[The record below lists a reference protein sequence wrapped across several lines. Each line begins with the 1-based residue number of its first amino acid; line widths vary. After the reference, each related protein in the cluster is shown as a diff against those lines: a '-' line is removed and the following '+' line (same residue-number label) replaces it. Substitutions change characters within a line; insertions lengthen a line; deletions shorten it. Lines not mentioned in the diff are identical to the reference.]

1 MSERVGPNR
10 FSPWSEPATDPGA
23 AASRIGPGRIFGGY
37 ESNYEYTW
45 RISKEHSM
53 TLAKLNRTLLA
64 MAVVSAGMA
73 LTGGIVKDSAGGM
86 RLELKFGQS
95 LAKDGDSS
103 GRGGG
108 GDSDGGGGG
117 GDRGGDHGGGDR
129 GGDDR
134 GGDDRGGD
142 DRGGDHR
149 GGHDHDRD
157 DRDDDRGRGRDRD
170 DDRRH
175 GQHDDDDDHRGR
187 HGRDSR
193 PSNLAEFFS
202 LDRERGSVAKAE
214 SEGTALEVTYSDGWK
229 EEVENGRYELKDPTN
244 QTVVERA
251 ATQSD
256 IDRLNSA
263 F

>member
-1 MSERVGPNR
+1 
-10 FSPWSEPATDPGA
+10 
-23 AASRIGPGRIFGGY
+23 
-37 ESNYEYTW
+37 
-45 RISKEHSM
+45 M

-73 LTGGIVKDSAGGM
+73 LTGGLVKDSDGGM

-95 LAKDGDSS
+95 FAKDGDSS

-108 GDSDGGGGG
+108 DSDGGDHGGG
-117 GDRGGDHGGGDR
+117 DHGGSDRGGDDRGGDDRGGGDR

-142 DRGGDHR
+142 DRGGD
-149 GGHDHDRD
+149 DHDRG
-157 DRDDDRGRGRDRD
+157 DRADDRGRDRDRD

-175 GQHDDDDDHRGR
+175 GRHDDDDDDHHGR

-202 LDRERGSVAKAE
+202 PDRERGSVAKAE

>member
-1 MSERVGPNR
+1 
-10 FSPWSEPATDPGA
+10 
-23 AASRIGPGRIFGGY
+23 
-37 ESNYEYTW
+37 
-45 RISKEHSM
+45 M

-64 MAVVSAGMA
+64 MAVVSAGLA
-73 LTGGIVKDSAGGM
+73 LTGGLVKDSDGGM

-95 LAKDGDSS
+95 FAKDGDSS

-108 GDSDGGGGG
+108 GDSDGGGHGGDSGSDSG
-117 GDRGGDHGGGDR
+117 GDRGG

-142 DRGGDHR
+142 DRGGD
-149 GGHDHDRD
+149 DHDRG
-157 DRDDDRGRGRDRD
+157 DRADDRGRDRDRD

-175 GQHDDDDDHRGR
+175 GRHDDDDNHNGR

-193 PSNLAEFFS
+193 PANLADFFS
-202 LDRERGSVAKAE
+202 PDRERGSIAKAE
-214 SEGTALEVTYSDGWK
+214 SEGSALEVTYSDGWK

>member
-1 MSERVGPNR
+1 LAELCAFAHHRFAMSESAGPKR
-10 FSPWSEPATDPGA
+10 FSPWSEPPTDPGA

-73 LTGGIVKDSAGGM
+73 LTGGIVKDSDGGM

-95 LAKDGDSS
+95 FAKDGDSS

-142 DRGGDHR
+142 DRGGD
-149 GGHDHDRD
+149 DHDR
-157 DRDDDRGRGRDRD
+157 GDRD

-175 GQHDDDDDHRGR
+175 GRHDDDDHRGR

>member
-1 MSERVGPNR
+1 
-10 FSPWSEPATDPGA
+10 
-23 AASRIGPGRIFGGY
+23 
-37 ESNYEYTW
+37 
-45 RISKEHSM
+45 M

-73 LTGGIVKDSAGGM
+73 LTGGLVKDSDGGM

-95 LAKDGDSS
+95 FAKDGDSS

-108 GDSDGGGGG
+108 DSDGGDHG
-117 GDRGGDHGGGDR
+117 GGDHGGGDR

-142 DRGGDHR
+142 D
-149 GGHDHDRD
+149 HDRG
-157 DRDDDRGRGRDRD
+157 DRADDRGRDKDRD

-175 GQHDDDDDHRGR
+175 GRHDDDDDDHHGR

-202 LDRERGSVAKAE
+202 PDRERGSVAKAE

>member
-1 MSERVGPNR
+1 
-10 FSPWSEPATDPGA
+10 
-23 AASRIGPGRIFGGY
+23 
-37 ESNYEYTW
+37 
-45 RISKEHSM
+45 M

-73 LTGGIVKDSAGGM
+73 LTGGLVKDSDGGM

-95 LAKDGDSS
+95 FAKDGDSS

-108 GDSDGGGGG
+108 DSDGGDHGG
-117 GDRGGDHGGGDR
+117 GDHGGDHGGGDR

-134 GGDDRGGD
+134 GGDDHGGDRGGD
-142 DRGGDHR
+142 DRGGDDR
-149 GGHDHDRD
+149 GGDDHDRG
-157 DRDDDRGRGRDRD
+157 DRADDRGRDRDRD

-175 GQHDDDDDHRGR
+175 GRHDDDDDDHHGR

-202 LDRERGSVAKAE
+202 PDRERGSVAKAE